1 VSFIK
6 RLFYYLGGVGL
17 GIIILMF
24 FLSGKKTSCD
34 YGPNARTLK
43 FLKSK
48 PLQKSKDAE
57 MDITLHNIDS
67 LDIKAALDV
76 GEINFS
82 SSEISNDLTN
92 IYALEIN
99 LENKGSFEF
108 RFKIKKDSIE
118 IISIEPFDP

>member
-48 PLQKSKDAE
+48 PLQKSKDLE
-57 MDITLHNIDS
+57 IELMRYNIDS
-67 LDIKAALDV
+67 LDLQSTLDSGKV
-76 GEINFS
+76 NFS
-82 SSEISNDLTN
+82 SSETSNDSPK
-92 IYALEIN
+92 IYAIEIN
-99 LENKGSFEF
+99 LEEKGSFEF
-108 RFKIKKDSIE
+108 RYKIKKDSIE
-118 IISIEPFDP
+118 LISIRPFDP

>member
-1 VSFIK
+1 MSFIK

-57 MDITLHNIDS
+57 RDITLHNIDS

-82 SSEISNDLTN
+82 SSEISNDLPN

>member
-57 MDITLHNIDS
+57 RDITLHNIDS

-82 SSEISNDLTN
+82 SSEISNDLPN

>member
-1 VSFIK
+1 MSFLK

>member
-1 VSFIK
+1 MSFIK

-82 SSEISNDLTN
+82 SSEISNDLPN

-118 IISIEPFDP
+118 IISIEPFNP

>member
-1 VSFIK
+1 MSFIK

-67 LDIKAALDV
+67 LDIKTALDV

-82 SSEISNDLTN
+82 SSEISNNLPN

>member
-1 VSFIK
+1 MSFIK

-82 SSEISNDLTN
+82 SSEISSDLPN

>member
-1 VSFIK
+1 MSFIK

-67 LDIKAALDV
+67 LDIKTALDV

-82 SSEISNDLTN
+82 SSEISNDLPN

-108 RFKIKKDSIE
+108 RFKVKKDSIE

>member
-1 VSFIK
+1 MSFIK

-48 PLQKSKDAE
+48 PLQKSQDAE

-67 LDIKAALDV
+67 LDIKTALDV

-82 SSEISNDLTN
+82 SSEISNDLPN

>member
-1 VSFIK
+1 MSFIK

-67 LDIKAALDV
+67 LDIKTALDV

-82 SSEISNDLTN
+82 SSEISNDLPN

>member
-1 VSFIK
+1 MSFIK

-118 IISIEPFDP
+118 IIFYRAF

>member
-1 VSFIK
+1 MSFIK

-82 SSEISNDLTN
+82 SSEISNDLPN

-108 RFKIKKDSIE
+108 RFKINKDSIE

>member
-1 VSFIK
+1 MSFIK

-48 PLQKSKDAE
+48 PLQKSKDLE
-57 MDITLHNIDS
+57 IELMRYNIDS
-67 LDIKAALDV
+67 LELQSTLDS
-76 GEINFS
+76 GEVNFS
-82 SSEISNDLTN
+82 SSETSNDSSK
-92 IYALEIN
+92 IYAIEIN
-99 LENKGSFEF
+99 LEEKGSFEF
-108 RFKIKKDSIE
+108 RYKIKKDSIE
-118 IISIEPFDP
+118 LISIRPFDP

>member
-48 PLQKSKDAE
+48 PLQKSKDLE
-57 MDITLHNIDS
+57 IELMRYNIDS
-67 LDIKAALDV
+67 LDLQSTLDS
-76 GEINFS
+76 GEVNFS
-82 SSEISNDLTN
+82 SSETSNDSSK
-92 IYALEIN
+92 IYAIEIN
-99 LENKGSFEF
+99 LEEKGSFEF
-108 RFKIKKDSIE
+108 RYKIKKDSIE
-118 IISIEPFDP
+118 LISIRPFDP

>member
-1 VSFIK
+1 MSFIK

-82 SSEISNDLTN
+82 SSEISNELPN

>member
-82 SSEISNDLTN
+82 SSEISNDLPN

-108 RFKIKKDSIE
+108 RFKINKDSIE

>member
-1 VSFIK
+1 MSFIK

-82 SSEISNDLTN
+82 SSEISNDLPN

-108 RFKIKKDSIE
+108 RFKVKKDSIE